1 MDEFMNVTPSLNDKP
16 ITQNSSISDLVNHN
30 PVNWSMS
37 DVATW
42 LSSCGLKQ
50 YASAFEE
57 NTIDGGVLMDEDFDE
72 TTIKEL
78 IPNIKD
84 RLLFSKERKKLR
96 ENKLITSQSTL
107 INLPENSKTYLQ
119 KVDLSASSS
128 FSELMDNEMYSSVR
142 TGIKAQ
148 CKWELHE
155 HKVTRLDIAEL
166 LHPWTSTHIQV
177 IQNALNAGALDI
189 FKKIFGYICI
199 KPESDGFD
207 SDLNII
213 IDEAITSEIIF
224 HNITH
229 SCSLKSY
236 ILDSLKRYH
245 SLFDIMDALSSCLN
259 AVRTNSSMDAFL
271 DIIEQITKYILIIC
285 TIESLSSDS
294 QRFLGNMIRKNGL
307 PIPLAYY
314 TLGTNG
320 LEFKIN
326 FNTLAETF
334 CFSSDR
340 IILYFGSPT
349 SIGLGKT
356 SILPYLFENI
366 RSEMLNTDGNLQFRS
381 SCIDAMFA
389 SFTKT
394 DSYIVF
400 DIHGTMTTINE
411 DLITAIQQYS
421 SMQILFVT
429 EADLQNRD
437 FLLKTMNYST
447 ETRMKPTI
455 VVVFDSKYD
464 VKSNSSCE
472 TFQQAFAKE
481 NWLNTFYIRAP
492 ILSKSIRESK
502 FNEERR
508 LKLLRNSLM
517 ETFRSTLAVL
527 RAPSNF
533 ESIFMIQAHFIK
545 IKSTGNAPPPSLYMF
560 EIHQTLE
567 SLFKKLSDKTDNLK
581 LVTPIT
587 YLESA
592 KLKCEKELS
601 QLWEQ
606 SSADLNVQLEEIRKQ
621 YQSIDQIPQYTMFFI
636 DLLVKHPYIELL
648 IAEKYLELWRA
659 QYEKPLLS
667 QLNAE
672 KEDAYIVMSRIKQLE
687 EQCALH
693 INKGNEAEVEN
704 IRNQIIL
711 VKEDYKAREHRI
723 IKIENQLSNIDL
735 TIGLFCDEIF
745 ALYEH
750 LPKLFESNNL
760 SELLAKTFVDLMYK
774 GFSFHI
780 LRGRPLRCHSK
791 LIQLSLNHIHQS
803 FNKSPIVLTVIGEQS
818 SAKSSLMN
826 ATFGCNFR
834 VSAGRCTIGMHLSVV
849 RWQSHP
855 IVIFDTEGLLS
866 LEESGS
872 IFDNQMVSMAMLTSH
887 MVLVNHKGEL
897 SANLEHLVGMSFY
910 AKLQIRSPLKP
921 KLLFILRDQSD
932 TNAMDIFIK
941 QLAKFKENL
950 YSDCKF
956 LKSSIDDEF
965 EINERNIILLP
976 NAFSSDYNSILEIEQ
991 TWRNRTFPMK
1001 INELRK
1007 IISMSLFETGSQIYH
1022 DVRQLYQKIV
1032 SNWDAIDNLG
1042 PNLLA
1047 CKTLYELSMKNEL
1060 REIARGITENCIKGI
1075 HNQGRQHITKILS
1088 EITPNNCSQL
1098 DITHF
1103 STQFYAAMQT
1113 THRKIMEE
1121 ASNDYNSKT
1130 QRSCFPP
1137 EIKEKVA
1144 KLIEPPIL
1152 NMQGLL
1158 RAEFE
1163 ECLHKRIHDA
1173 RVSNAQHRLI
1183 GAVQEEFDRNINLN
1197 TEQSQVRIDK
1207 VYQEELER
1215 FTQTIRSES
1224 EAPDQIELRVIK
1236 FYNSDL
1242 SIKAANATTQSVYN
1256 LLHTLDVNQF
1266 QKRSQELE
1274 EIYQCVRSYTQ
1285 PKQPSNISFL
1295 RRLVNIFGNN
1305 GNKEN
1310 EERIWELFYC
1320 KVESWFHEKHYNNK
1334 HKKRL
1339 LKIVEGCFPQLRDDI
1354 TQMIR
1359 AQRSSDPCII
1369 SHTLTYIQNFYNN
1382 EIIVNERK
1390 HLVLHHFLL
1399 DVAVIALRKLIEE
1412 IIKTEQHRH
1421 EKDIEKARNDLAT
1434 WRENL
1439 KTQIDHMHNSFE
1451 QGKNM
1456 ATIMSEEIFNET
1468 GRILLDKILHDI
1480 TEEIGRSQFIN
1491 HDAVQNQA
1499 YQESFE
1505 QDNGEKILKY
1515 VLDINRYF
1523 RELSLREINTKF
1535 EAVIYMYMRDAEQF
1549 IIDVFNIVNDTAQQ
1563 SQLNNARLIADEI
1576 EKSIL
1581 DKGLLGSNV
1590 GNMFTFKGIIS
1601 LPIHSLMNF
1610 KQGFKTLLD
1619 SFDKIPDRVVAL
1631 TRDVKKN
1638 AYNGCRMRISR
1649 QLGCQSRCPGC
1660 GAKCSRPEPHEEEL
1674 VKPWHQ
1680 CECAPASCS
1689 CNPPKPQLMVVHGTP
1704 HHIAEAFFG
1713 RTYYKKHTPALDLCY
1728 QHWMTSGMYIGDD
1741 EYVSPLQKYYSQ
1753 YHPDWYNNLNELATT
1768 GNACSN
1774 DIPPTEQR
1782 RAWMIVR
1789 HVLVSHYARREMVD
1803 EESYDEK
1810 LYPSNIEALPKDFEP
1825 KWNDNNYES
1834 DEDNG

>member
-1 MDEFMNVTPSLNDKP
+1 MDEFMDVTPSVNEKS
-16 ITQNSSISDLVNHN
+16 IAQNSSISDLVNHN
-30 PVNWSMS
+30 PVNWSVS

-50 YASAFEE
+50 YASVFE
-57 NTIDGGVLMDEDFDE
+57 
-72 TTIKEL
+72 
-78 IPNIKD
+78 
-84 RLLFSKERKKLR
+84 
-96 ENKLITSQSTL
+96 
-107 INLPENSKTYLQ
+107 
-119 KVDLSASSS
+119 
-128 FSELMDNEMYSSVR
+128 VR
-142 TGIKAQ
+142 TGKKAQ
-148 CKWELHE
+148 CKWELNE
-155 HKVTRLDIAEL
+155 PNVTRLDISEL
-166 LHPWTSTHIQV
+166 LQPWHSIYTQV
-177 IQNALNAGALDI
+177 IQNVMNAEVLDI
-189 FKKIFGYICI
+189 FKKIFGYMCI
-199 KPESDGFD
+199 KPESDGLD
-207 SDLNII
+207 SSLNII
-213 IDEAITSEIIF
+213 IDESITSEIIF
-224 HNITH
+224 QNITH
-229 SCSLKSY
+229 SYSLKSY

-245 SLFDIMDALSSCLN
+245 SLFDIMDALSSCLS
-259 AVRTNSSMDAFL
+259 AADTNSAMHSFL

-285 TIESLSSDS
+285 TIESLSLDS

-314 TLGTNG
+314 TLDTNE

-326 FNTLAETF
+326 FNVLAETF

-366 RSEMLNTDGNLQFRS
+366 RSEMLNTDGNPQFRS
-381 SCIDAMFA
+381 SCIDTMFA

-394 DSYIVF
+394 DSYVVF

-455 VVVFDSKYD
+455 VVIFDSKYG
-464 VKSNSSCE
+464 VKSSSSCE

-481 NWLNTFYIRAP
+481 NWSNTFWITAP

-508 LKLLRNSLM
+508 LKRLRNSLM
-517 ETFRSTLAVL
+517 ENFRSTLAVL
-527 RAPSNF
+527 RTRSNF
-533 ESIFMIQAHFIK
+533 ESIFTIQAHFIK
-545 IKSTGNAPPPSLYMF
+545 IKSICNAPPPSLYTF

-606 SSADLNVQLEEIRKQ
+606 SSADLNAQLVEIQKQ

-659 QYEKPLLS
+659 QYEKPLFS

-672 KEDAYIVMSRIKQLE
+672 KQDAYNVMSCIKHLE
-687 EQCALH
+687 EQSQIH
-693 INKGNEAEVEN
+693 TNKGNQAEAEN
-704 IRNQIIL
+704 ILNQIIL
-711 VKEDYKAREHRI
+711 AKEDYKAREHRI

-735 TIGLFCDEIF
+735 TIGLFCDEIL

-760 SELLAKTFVDLMYK
+760 AELLAEKFIDLMYK

-791 LIQLSLNHIHQS
+791 LIQLSLKHIHKS
-803 FNKSPIVLTVIGEQS
+803 SNKSPIVLTVIGEQS
-818 SAKSSLMN
+818 SAKSSLLN

-834 VSAGRCTIGMHLSVV
+834 VSAGRCTIGMYLSVV
-849 RWQSHP
+849 RWQSHT

-887 MVLVNHKGEL
+887 MVLVNHKGEF

-932 TNAMDIFIK
+932 TNAMDTFIK

-950 YSDCKF
+950 YNDCKF
-956 LKSSIDDEF
+956 LKSSIEDEL
-965 EINERNIILLP
+965 EINERSIILLP

-1007 IISMSLFETGSQIYH
+1007 IISTSLSETGSQIYH
-1022 DVRQLYQKIV
+1022 DVLQLYQKMT
-1032 SNWDAIDNLG
+1032 SNWDAIDKLG

-1060 REIARGITENCIKGI
+1060 REIARGIIENCITAI
-1075 HNQGRQHITKILS
+1075 HNEGRQDITNILS
-1088 EITPNNCSQL
+1088 AITHDNCSQS
-1098 DITHF
+1098 DITSF
-1103 STQFYAAMQT
+1103 SNQFHAMIQV
-1113 THRKIMEE
+1113 THNKILKK
-1121 ASNDYNSKT
+1121 AVIDYNSKT

-1183 GAVQEEFDRNINLN
+1183 DAVQKEFDRNINLN
-1197 TEQSQVRIDK
+1197 TEQLQARINK
-1207 VYQEELER
+1207 AYQEELETY
-1215 FTQTIRSES
+1215 TQRIRSES
-1224 EAPDQIELRVIK
+1224 EAPDQIRLRIIK

-1242 SIKAANATTQSVYN
+1242 RTKTANTTSGSVYN
-1256 LLHTLDVNQF
+1256 LLHELDVNQL
-1266 QKRSQELE
+1266 QRRSKELE
-1274 EIYQCVRSYTQ
+1274 ELYQCVISYTQ
-1285 PKQPSNISFL
+1285 PKQPSNTSFID
-1295 RRLVNIFGNN
+1295 RLKKNFRNN

-1310 EERIWELFYC
+1310 EERLWELFYHQ
-1320 KVESWFHEKHYNNK
+1320 VEPWFCEKHNAKENK
-1334 HKKRL
+1334 KLL
-1339 LKIVEGCFPQLRDDI
+1339 LKIIEQCFPQLRDDI
-1354 TQMIR
+1354 INIIQS
-1359 AQRSSDPCII
+1359 QRSLDPCII

-1382 EIIVNERK
+1382 EIIVHKRTR
-1390 HLVLHHFLL
+1390 LVPHNFLL

-1421 EKDIEKARNDLAT
+1421 DKDIEKARNDLAT
-1434 WRENL
+1434 WRKNL
-1439 KTQIDHMHNSFE
+1439 KTQIDHKHDSFE

-1456 ATIMSEEIFNET
+1456 ATIMSEEIFKET
-1468 GRILLDKILHDI
+1468 SRILLDKILHDI

-1505 QDNGEKILKY
+1505 QGNGENILKY
-1515 VLDINRYF
+1515 VLNVNRYF
-1523 RELSLREINTKF
+1523 CELSLRDINTKL
-1535 EAVIYMYMRDAEQF
+1535 EAVIYMHMRNAEQF
-1549 IIDVFNIVNDTAQQ
+1549 ITHVFNIVNDTAQQ
-1563 SQLNNARLIADEI
+1563 SQLDNARLIADEI
-1576 EKSIL
+1576 KKSIL
-1581 DKGLLGSNV
+1581 DQGLLGINV
-1590 GNMFTFKGIIS
+1590 DNMFKFEGIIS
-1601 LPIHSLMNF
+1601 LPIQSLLDF
-1610 KQGFKTLLD
+1610 KKGFKTLLD

-1631 TRDVKKN
+1631 KRDVKKST
-1638 AYNGCRMRISR
+1638 YNGCRMRISR

-1674 VKPWHQ
+1674 VKQWHQ

-1689 CNPPKPQLMVVHGTP
+1689 CNQPKPQLMVVHGTP

-1713 RTYYKKHTPALDLCY
+1713 RNYYKTHTPVLTLCY
-1728 QHWMTSGMYIGDD
+1728 QHWMTSGMYLSND
-1741 EYVSPLQKYYSQ
+1741 ELVSPLQKYYNQ
-1753 YHPDWYNNLNELATT
+1753 YHPDWYNNLNELADT
-1768 GNACSN
+1768 GNSCKE
-1774 DIPPTEQR
+1774 DIPPLEQR

-1789 HVLVSHYARREMVD
+1789 HVIVSRYAHSGMVD
-1803 EESYDEK
+1803 KESYGKK

-1825 KWNDNNYES
+1825 KWNDKNYES
-1834 DEDNG
+1834 DEDNNEQ